1 MSFIDP
7 DWIRLWQN
15 LRNSDPFTAS
25 PLRKVPYPAVALSI
39 AIVHL
44 GLLPAGNLVLA
55 RSPQALPG
63 FPGFGLD
70 LVIVL
75 VFGPRYWPILLAA
88 IEAKRDRPRKPRGL
102 EIIDEATGLPKYRNR
117 VGRRR
122 GVEYPADVEA
132 GDRHGEREI

>member
-1 MSFIDP
+1 
-7 DWIRLWQN
+7 
-15 LRNSDPFTAS
+15 LR
-25 PLRKVPYPAVALSI
+25 ALEI
-39 AIVHL
+39 
-44 GLLPAGNLVLA
+44 LA
-55 RSPQALPG
+55 RAVGERWRIGQRIEA
-63 FPGFGLD
+63 D
-70 LVIVL
+70 
-75 VFGPRYWPILLAA
+75 LLAA